1 MPYPMDFRSPRK
13 QPGAGESTA
22 SGSQGLWSSAPDF
35 VGIGIATIPEDT
47 VSNDFD
53 FDTDPSNNKPQ
64 RPRPARRHKRCK
76 TPVERERELNYALV
90 AAHRNL
96 TRISQYML
104 KLEARANLATQEDM
118 RLTCEA
124 TVDNQEHS
132 SRDLMTET
140 DDGGDYHARLIED
153 VDRISGQVWKRM
165 FRLDKDFTRMS
176 RKNRREEGGKSGPI
190 QLRGESHT
198 KNWLEREQEK
208 AANGL
213 LEEETLFY
221 TVRDMMAG
229 RPLTEWFGYIR
240 DLVHGMREEDG
251 PSTLEYRIVAVAW
264 SFLDRAIRPPR
275 PRFST
280 TVTQFIA
287 KWDSLR
293 RGGAFDRAREEPERQ
308 RESDAEVLESL
319 KDLWSARHKP
329 L

>member
-1 MPYPMDFRSPRK
+1 MPYPMDFRPPRK

-22 SGSQGLWSSAPDF
+22 SNSQSRRWSSAPDF
-35 VGIGIATIPEDT
+35 VGIGMATIPEDT
-47 VSNDFD
+47 VNNV
-53 FDTDPSNNKPQ
+53 FDTDPSINKSQ
-64 RPRPARRHKRCK
+64 RPRPARRHKKPK
-76 TPVERERELNYALV
+76 TPAERERELNYALV

-104 KLEARANLATQEDM
+104 KLEARANMATQEDM

-124 TVDNQEHS
+124 TVENQEYS
-132 SRDLMTET
+132 SRDFTTTEN
-140 DDGGDYHARLIED
+140 DHDYHAQLIED

-176 RKNRREEGGKSGPI
+176 RKARHEEGGKSGPI

-240 DLVHGMREEDG
+240 ELVHGMRDDG

-264 SFLDRAIRPPR
+264 SFLDRSIRPPR

-287 KWDSLR
+287 EWDSLR
-293 RGGAFDRAREEPERQ
+293 RSGAFDRALEEPERQ